1 MSGSSAGS
9 ARSLRSRGPPVID
22 PFIPQGLPPP
32 RSRKKAA
39 TWTVE
44 EEATL
49 LNFLYS
55 NLGQVADGNFKKV
68 TWNATAAHMAR
79 YFPPSE
85 NAGDKTAEACE
96 CKFKMLKKYYYAVA
110 DLKCVASGFA
120 YDDIQGAMITLE
132 NADLWDRY
140 TKVSQ
145 FHCTRQPDAKPFRN
159 LGFSHFQSVELLL
172 PSSARGRFV

>member
-1 MSGSSAGS
+1 MSGSSVGS
-9 ARSLRSRGPPVID
+9 ARSLHSHGPPVID

-44 EEATL
+44 EEAAL

-96 CKFKMLKKYYYAVA
+96 RKFKMLKKYYYAVA

-120 YDDIQGAMITLE
+120 YNDIQGAMITLE

-145 FHCTRQPDAKPFRN
+145 FHCTRQPDAKLFRN

-172 PSSARGRFV
+172 PSSARG